1 MQHAFSWRR
10 WASSLGLCLCVALG
24 AGQVLAAEP
33 SQQVLVSGN
42 GISITTADVL
52 ADAQRIPPE
61 ARGQLLA
68 QPHTVQQM
76 ASNLFVRRAM
86 AAQAEQAGLAQDP
99 QVQDAL
105 RLARERVL
113 SDAWLER
120 IGSQAKSD
128 DAALD
133 ALALATYRA
142 HPERFQQPEQVRVRH
157 ILIAAKEPDA
167 RAQAEQLLQ
176 QLKDGADFA
185 TLAKERSADPGSAPK
200 GGDLGFFTRGR
211 MVPEFEEA
219 AFALKNPGDL
229 SGVVET
235 KFGFHIL
242 QLEERKPAGK
252 QSFDEV
258 RESLREQERANLQ
271 QKARSDAAEQI
282 QRGMQVNADAIAAFA
297 ASQAKP

>member
-1 MQHAFSWRR
+1 M
-10 WASSLGLCLCVALG
+10 
-24 AGQVLAAEP
+24 
-33 SQQVLVSGN
+33 SGN
-42 GISITTADVL
+42 GISITTADLL

-86 AAQAEQAGLAQDP
+86 AQQAEQAGLAQDP
-99 QVQDAL
+99 QVQAAL

-120 IGSQAKSD
+120 ISSQAKPD

-185 TLAKERSADPGSAPK
+185 TLAKERSADSGSAAK

>member
-1 MQHAFSWRR
+1 MQHGFFWRR
-10 WASSLGLCLCVALG
+10 WASSLGLWVCTALS
-24 AGQVLAAEP
+24 AGQALAAEP
-33 SQQVLVSGN
+33 AEQVLVSGN
-42 GISITTADVL
+42 GIRITTADVL

-61 ARGQLLA
+61 ARAQLLA
-68 QPHTVQQM
+68 QPHTVQQL

-86 AAQAEQAGLAQDP
+86 AAQAEQAGLAQDA
-99 QVQDAL
+99 QMQAAL
-105 RLARERVL
+105 LLARERVL

-120 IGSQAKSD
+120 IDAHSKPD

-142 HPERFQQPEQVRVRH
+142 HPERYQQPEQVRVRH

-167 RAQAEQLLQ
+167 RAQAQQLLQ

-185 TLAKERSADPGSAPK
+185 ALAKERSADPGSAAQ

-211 MVPEFEEA
+211 MLPEFEAA
-219 AFALKNPGDL
+219 AFALQKPGDL

-242 QLEERKPAGK
+242 QLEERKPASK
-252 QSFDEV
+252 KPFDEV
-258 RESLREQERANLQ
+258 RESLREQERTNLL
-271 QKARSDAAEQI
+271 QKARSDAAEQV

-297 ASQAKP
+297 AGQAKP